1 MPGTMGKTCHL
12 GRNCI
17 LTTPVYVSSLDTE
30 IQSNFYGSN
39 TSETMQISS
48 RQGKIELMRVEYS
61 ARSGGF
67 IWDIFFD
74 FL

>member
-1 MPGTMGKTCHL
+1 MPGTMGETCHL

-17 LTTPVYVSSLDTE
+17 LTPPVYVSTE
-30 IQSNFYGSN
+30 IQSNFNGSN
-39 TSETMQISS
+39 TSETMPISS
-48 RQGKIELMRVEYS
+48 KQGKFEPMRVEYS